1 MSNTRANERKSFEFR
16 LDLESGVP
24 VYRQIID
31 QVMGGMAAGRL
42 AGGHQLPT
50 VRQVAVELEINSNT
64 LVRAYRELEIRGVL
78 ETQQGTGTFISQQKV
93 KRDDLERQRQLNQ
106 LVGEF
111 VSRAGGHQLP
121 TGRQMAVD
129 LEINPNTVV
138 RAYRELEIRGVLET
152 QQGTGTFIS
161 QQKVKRDDLER
172 QRQLNQLVGEF
183 VSRAG
188 AAGFS
193 IGNLVEQLNDRQNES
208 QKNRR

>member
-16 LDLESGVP
+16 LDAQSGVP

-50 VRQVAVELEINSNT
+50 VRQVAVDLEINPNT
-64 LVRAYRELEIRGVL
+64 VVRAYREMEIRGVL

-106 LVGEF
+106 LV
-111 VSRAGGHQLP
+111 
-121 TGRQMAVD
+121 T
-129 LEINPNTVV
+129 
-138 RAYRELEIRGVLET
+138 
-152 QQGTGTFIS
+152 
-161 QQKVKRDDLER
+161 
-172 QRQLNQLVGEF
+172 EF

-193 IGNLVEQLNDRQNES
+193 IGDLVEQLHDRQSET